1 MTVRNQYQLP
11 LCIQVASVVEISWL
25 LIQLPT
31 DPIVRVWPIAESLA
45 AKICWKVSRRL
56 GYHGIDFY
64 INLKA
69 RESVQDL
76 FRFVV
81 MWIRFRLNLQISS
94 RVLLLCFLLRCLSMS
109 FPRANELLKAQR
121 DIYCTCTQHKR
132 AFIPGCI
139 EVAFHHDLDWCLN
152 HMLNFW
158 NLMDE
163 KVCICFKTWNWYGSL
178 AHLHVHPVGTAIRS
192 STACHLLHFSPQAQ
206 DFVDVANCLFD
217 LWDTNGWAQW
227 YISISRNS
235 VCIMICSV
243 CSFAYFRACLHIIL
257 TIPKIKRHG
266 WAARQGY

>member
-11 LCIQVASVVEISWL
+11 LCIHVASVVEISWL

-64 INLKA
+64 INLKV

-81 MWIRFRLNLQISS
+81 MWIRFRLNLKISS

-163 KVCICFKTWNWYGSL
+163 KVCIAWRL
-178 AHLHVHPVGTAIRS
+178 EIDMVHWPTFMCTQSALRFG
-192 STACHLLHFSPQAQ
+192 QAQ
-206 DFVDVANCLFD
+206 RATCSTSARKPRTSLTWLTVYLICEIPMAGHNGIQAFQETVCL
-217 LWDTNGWAQW
+217 
-227 YISISRNS
+227 
-235 VCIMICSV
+235 
-243 CSFAYFRACLHIIL
+243 
-257 TIPKIKRHG
+257 
-266 WAARQGY
+266 